1 MLQERHSDMSQA
13 ERRHFSG
20 EEKVKILRLHLLEG
34 KPVSDLCEQYKINP
48 SLFYQWQRTFF
59 ENGGRA
65 FEGSGNARPE
75 TKLEKPVEALE
86 ARLQRK
92 HEVLSELMEEHIRLK
107 KDLGEL

>member
-1 MLQERHSDMSQA
+1 
-13 ERRHFSG
+13 
-20 EEKVKILRLHLLEG
+20 
-34 KPVSDLCEQYKINP
+34 VSELCEQYKINP

-65 FEGSGNARPE
+65 FEGSGNSR
-75 TKLEKPVEALE
+75 TDSKLEKQVEALE
-86 ARLQRK
+86 SRLQRK